1 MALRDPEV
9 RMPSPTL
16 FSWFPLVLSV
26 VVASLWPVQVAQA
39 AGVAPG
45 QHQAEVKRTAWCCS
59 MGCVVQPGP
68 CHASEDS
75 LRGAGYQVYN
85 RDYPSTQA
93 TVEALAASEI
103 RQGLDW
109 CQANARGQVHFV
121 THSMG
126 GILVRAY
133 LQDNQIEQLGRIVML
148 SPPNHGSEVVDR
160 MQDWWLFEKLTG
172 PAGQQLGTGAD
183 GVTAS
188 LAPIPGEIGIIMGNR
203 TVDPWLSWMIPGRDD
218 GKVSLDGARLAEM
231 KDFIVMPA
239 SHAFIMRKK
248 KVIQQI
254 VTFLQQGKFRVA
266 LRGAE

>member
-1 MALRDPEV
+1 
-9 RMPSPTL
+9 MPSPTL
-16 FSWFPLVLSV
+16 FSWFSLVLSV

-39 AGVAPG
+39 AGVAPR
-45 QHQAEVKRTAWCCS
+45 QHQAEVQED
-59 MGCVVQPGP
+59 CVVLLHGLRRS
-68 CHASEDS
+68 AWAMSRIEDS

-218 GKVSLDGARLAEM
+218 GKVSLDSARLAEM

-254 VTFLQQGKFRVA
+254 VTFLQQGKFQVA
-266 LRGAE
+266 SAGA